1 MMPADPGSR
10 TVAVL
15 CFALLMVMVGFA
27 TYGVVLPGV
36 SRDLGLTEA
45 QAGFAGGIFFLAYAV
60 ASPLCSALTDMFQ
73 PKRIYLAGCAAGLV
87 GGLWFPLV
95 SDSYAAL
102 LTSRALSGLGMAG
115 AYLPGMTL
123 LTGALPPERRA
134 RSASLYTAFLT
145 LGTSL
150 SFASAALLRTAGGWP
165 AAFVGAAVAC
175 AVAAVLVAVMV
186 GPRQGPNPGAAALMR
201 NLKVVL
207 KSPGARMWSIA
218 SWGNAWEGMSFRIWW
233 IALLSWSAA
242 QPGNEGFSG
251 VDFALLSSV
260 SGLMAMPLS
269 AWVARKAES
278 SGQRERVV
286 AAAAMSSV
294 VAGAILIVFM
304 GQTLWL
310 VFPLTLLYACAIFSD
325 VASLPVA
332 AMAQVPAEARG
343 AVLAVQAFLT
353 NAGSFVGAWVGGVVL
368 SAAGGANSLS
378 AWRWCVASMMA
389 GSLFTALMVMG
400 MDVRKRRAARA
411 QH

>member
-1 MMPADPGSR
+1 MLADAGSR

-27 TYGVVLPGV
+27 NYGVVLPGI
-36 SRDLGLTEA
+36 SADLGLTEA
-45 QAGFAGGIFFLAYAV
+45 QAGFAGGVFFLAYAI
-60 ASPLCSALTDMFQ
+60 ASPLCSALTDMLQ
-73 PKRIYLAGCAAGLV
+73 PKRIYLAGCALGIV

-95 SDSYAAL
+95 SDSYGAL
-102 LTSRALSGLGMAG
+102 LASRVLSGLGMAG

-134 RSASLYTAFLT
+134 RNASVYTAFLT

-150 SFASAALLRTAGGWP
+150 SFASAALLRTAGGWR
-165 AAFVGAAVAC
+165 AAFLGAAVAS
-175 AVAAVLVAVMV
+175 AIAAVGVALLVRPRA
-186 GPRQGPNPGAAALMR
+186 GPPPGAAALVR
-201 NLKVVL
+201 NLRVVMAT
-207 KSPGARMWSIA
+207 PGARAYSIA

-233 IALLSWSAA
+233 IALLGWSAM
-242 QPGNEGFSG
+242 QPGNEAFTA
-251 VDFALLSSV
+251 VDFALLSAV

-269 AWVARKAES
+269 AWVARQAERT
-278 SGQRERVV
+278 GQRERVI

-294 VAGAILIVFM
+294 LVGAILIM
-304 GQTLWL
+304 ALGQSLWL

-353 NAGSFVGAWVGGVVL
+353 NAGSFVGAWVAGVVL
-368 SAAGGANSLS
+368 SLAGGAGSIT
-378 AWRWCVASMMA
+378 AWRWCIASMMA
-389 GSLFTALMVMG
+389 GSLFTALTVLQI
-400 MDVRKRRAARA
+400 DRRRRRN
-411 QH
+411 